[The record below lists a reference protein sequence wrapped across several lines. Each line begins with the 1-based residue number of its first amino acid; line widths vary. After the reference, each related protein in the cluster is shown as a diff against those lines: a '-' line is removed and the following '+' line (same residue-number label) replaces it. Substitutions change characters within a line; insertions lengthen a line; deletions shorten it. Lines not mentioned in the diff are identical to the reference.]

1 MGRRSIRYTAELR
14 EIAVRRV
21 HETADAHTSQWAAIE
36 AVAAEMGIGTAE
48 TLRKWVRR
56 AEIDGGVRAG
66 VTSIEESEIRRLRR
80 ENAELRRRYAILQTA
95 AHFFAAELDRPPL
108 HSFGS

>member
-1 MGRRSIRYTAELR
+1 VIQRQSGRYPTELR

-21 HETADAHTSQWAAIE
+21 LESAQDHPSQWAAIE

-56 AEIDGGVRAG
+56 EEVDGGRRAG
-66 VTSIEESEIRRLRR
+66 VTSLEESEIKRLRR
-80 ENAELRRRYAILQTA
+80 ENAELRRTNAILQA
-95 AHFFAAELDRPPL
+95 ASTFFGAELDRPL
-108 HSFGS
+108 SAS